1 MLIKESF
8 NQYFLKAP
16 NSLIQDQLVRSCN
29 IIRRY
34 LTEAQA
40 NESCITCSIS
50 GGSDSDIILDI
61 CWHIYKG
68 ELIKYVFFDTGI
80 EMQATKDHLNFLE
93 NKYQI
98 QIERV
103 KAKIPVPLGVKQFGE
118 PFLAKKQSDYISR
131 LQKHNFDFSSDSFDN
146 LYKRFPKCKTAL
158 MWWGNNYSKDSY
170 WNISRQKY
178 LKEYIMSAPH
188 IRH

>member
-1 MLIKESF
+1 MF
-8 NQYFLKAP
+8 
-16 NSLIQDQLVRSCN
+16 
-29 IIRRY
+29 
-34 LTEAQA
+34 
-40 NESCITCSIS
+40 
-50 GGSDSDIILDI
+50 
-61 CWHIYKG
+61 
-68 ELIKYVFFDTGI
+68 FFDTGI